1 MALYT
6 EALSRDA
13 VDDIQGDPGSAVLHF
28 LRHGDDPESIHTFSE
43 KELSDQQDKIA
54 KVTQGI
60 RERNFEPSPNEYGV
74 CKWCDYKDFICP
86 AWEEWDL
93 LPQDLEIDQSAKLW
107 SNKFHSV
114 RIPSE

>member
-13 VDDIQGDPGSAVLHF
+13 VDDIQGEPGSAVLHF

-43 KELSDQQDKIA
+43 KELSDQQEKIS

-86 AWEEWDL
+86 AWEE
-93 LPQDLEIDQSAKLW
+93 
-107 SNKFHSV
+107 
-114 RIPSE
+114 